1 LAAIK
6 ALCWYLISLFHCLPF
21 QGINGTPD
29 TDGDG
34 LSDSEEVDIHGTNP
48 LVADTDGDG
57 LNDGD
62 EVEYGTN
69 PLQKEPTTSPTK
81 VRRYS
86 DR

>member
-1 LAAIK
+1 M
-6 ALCWYLISLFHCLPF
+6 
-21 QGINGTPD
+21 
-29 TDGDG
+29 
-34 LSDSEEVDIHGTNP
+34 SDSEEVDIHGTNP

-81 VRRYS
+81 VRRCS
-86 DR
+86 DRLALTGQSTCIIVVCLIHILFACLHML